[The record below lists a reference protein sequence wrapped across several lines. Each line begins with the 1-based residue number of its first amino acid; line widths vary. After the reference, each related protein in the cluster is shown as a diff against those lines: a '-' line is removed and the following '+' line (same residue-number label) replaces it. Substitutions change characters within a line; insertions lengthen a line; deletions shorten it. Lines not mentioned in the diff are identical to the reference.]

1 MPKIGDKKQLLD
13 LVTKNIEAS
22 FFGDVEKLEDLKNKL
37 HLRETP
43 VVIECFDISHLSGTS
58 TVGSMVQFRNALPDK
73 SNYRRFKIKTVD
85 GIDDTKAIAEV
96 VRRRYVRLVEGGSEL
111 PDLIIIDGGVGQL
124 NSAAAELKKLG
135 LAVPVISIAKKFEE
149 VYMPGLAFPL
159 RLNRKSKALQ
169 LVRRIRD
176 EAHRFAIG
184 YNRLLRKKELLR

>member
-1 MPKIGDKKQLLD
+1 M
-13 LVTKNIEAS
+13 
-22 FFGDVEKLEDLKNKL
+22 
-37 HLRETP
+37 
-43 VVIECFDISHLSGTS
+43 
-58 TVGSMVQFRNALPDK
+58 
-73 SNYRRFKIKTVD
+73 
-85 GIDDTKAIAEV
+85 
-96 VRRRYVRLVEGGSEL
+96 
-111 PDLIIIDGGVGQL
+111 

-176 EAHRFAIG
+176 EAHRFAIS